1 MLSQEDKKH
10 LRAIRRERA
19 LAGPQ
24 VRSNKFAPK
33 KGKGS
38 YKRTSKYRTYS

>member
-10 LRAIRRERA
+10 LRAIRRERQ
-19 LAGPQ
+19 LAGP
-24 VRSNKFAPK
+24 VLRSNKIAPK

-38 YKRTSKYRTYS
+38 YKRTAKYRSY